1 MGVFTKK
8 TCRSYGALYLGL
20 LVLQTFRSYGALL
33 LCFFVLIILISQISI
48 TKKTSLGES
57 FSKIQI
63 LHYATA
69 EAVLQPT
76 ELYIWAYSYYKHFAP
91 TELRLRF

>member
-1 MGVFTKK
+1 MGVFAKK
-8 TCRSYGALYLGL
+8 TCRSYGALH
-20 LVLQTFRSYGALL
+20 

-69 EAVLQPT
+69 EAVFQPT
-76 ELYIWAYSYYKHFAP
+76 ELYIRAYSYYKHFAP